1 MNLKLKIILPVLVL
15 LMIMIPLGVY
25 SAVNDNNLSQN
36 TTNSPIMD
44 NNNLSQNNT
53 KFLNVPDVKQPS
65 NYSCGPTALQAVL
78 SYYGQDTNVD
88 VLINMTNCTPENGT
102 LPGNIANTATKL
114 GFNAAVKENMSLED
128 LQQNIN
134 QGTPVIIDAQAWK
147 NNETNSQNWTD
158 DQFDGHY
165 MVVIGIDSQNVYLE
179 DPAILG
185 SKGYINNQEF
195 LDRWHDTYQDTNGS
209 NITTNHLGI
218 VITGKEPVIRPLILQ
233 ID

>member
-1 MNLKLKIILPVLVL
+1 MNIKLKIILPVLVL

-53 KFLNVPDVKQPS
+53 KFLNVPEVKQPS
-65 NYSCGPTALQAVL
+65 NYSSGPTALQAVL

-102 LPGNIANTATKL
+102 LPGNIANAATKL
-114 GFNAAVKENMSLED
+114 GFNAAIKENMSLED

-158 DQFDGHY
+158 DQVDGHY

>member
-1 MNLKLKIILPVLVL
+1 MNLKLKIILPALVL

-25 SAVNDNNLSQN
+25 STVNDSNLTQN
-36 TTNSPIMD
+36 TSNSSLMD

-65 NYSCGPTALQAVL
+65 NYSSGPTALQAVL

-88 VLINMTNCTPENGT
+88 ILINMTNCTPENGT
-102 LPGNIANTATKL
+102 LPGNIANAATKL

-147 NNETNSQNWTD
+147 NIETNSQNWTD
-158 DQFDGHY
+158 DQVDGHY
-165 MVVIGIDSQNVYLE
+165 MVVIGIDNQNVYFE

-185 SKGYINNQEF
+185 SRGYIPTQEF
-195 LDRWHDTYQDTNGS
+195 LDRWHDQYTDPNTEN
-209 NITTNHLGI
+209 NTTNTHLGI
-218 VITGKEPVIRPLILQ
+218 IITGQPVSLPPFIKIN
-233 ID
+233 